1 MSYFPE
7 PHSHCKNKIEAELDL
22 GNFATK
28 SAPVDLSK
36 LSVVVKKDVDKKT
49 KYDELKKLTI
59 LRLMVLASWL
69 KRLTMTQ
76 KLLKLK
82 KKILDHNQ
90 DKYITTQEFNRLT
103 SKNFGAKLKRANLAS
118 KNDMADFVKKQSLMI
133 NLKI

>member
-1 MSYFPE
+1 M
-7 PHSHCKNKIEAELDL
+7 I
-22 GNFATK
+22 T
-28 SAPVDLSK
+28 APVDLSK
-36 LSVVVKKDVDKKT
+36 LSVVVKKDVAKKT

-103 SKNFGAKLKRANLAS
+103 SENFGAKLKRANLAS